1 MIKEHIPIFGNL
13 KSKVK
18 QLMEN
23 VGWNEGRKVDLAIA
37 QQYYAA
43 HGVPMNKIDQRF
55 YHKHFGLRCQYYL
68 EQKKINWAAD
78 FEFALFP
85 YLINNIK
92 NYLYDACFQD
102 MAGDT
107 LAEIE

>member
-37 QQYYAA
+37 
-43 HGVPMNKIDQRF
+43 
-55 YHKHFGLRCQYYL
+55 
-68 EQKKINWAAD
+68 
-78 FEFALFP
+78 
-85 YLINNIK
+85 
-92 NYLYDACFQD
+92 
-102 MAGDT
+102 
-107 LAEIE
+107 